1 MEQPL
6 FVSRALKIQQLTARS
21 HLTSVTHTLAGK
33 NPIITEAVS
42 SSLGFA
48 GVPAGVKQ
56 MSERIGRFEIS
67 SQLAQSCFATVYKAV
82 DTECQ
87 QTVALKV
94 VRLDQVKDR
103 AALMKSV
110 FAEAD
115 QAKSLSS
122 YNIAALYGV
131 GDEGELL
138 LAAMEY
144 VQGNS
149 VATTLARQDGFSVWD
164 LEDIARQVCQAL
176 DHAQVHKVVH
186 QSLEPAKIMVQWDG
200 MVKILSFGTSALNS
214 QAMELSEAVPEVL
227 HYASPEQLRGE
238 TCDQRSALFSLGVVL
253 YEMASEQKAFP
264 GASPDQVRSLILEGA
279 PPMPHRLKANLNPGL
294 SALIMK
300 AISKSPAERYQ
311 SGQELVRDLEQCK
324 AAVHT
329 AAAQPAPTPP
339 QKTAPAKVFAAP
351 AGAGLSPMSKPIA
364 AATSPTAAAAPAP
377 ARSKP
382 TFAVDPMMAES
393 AGDESAPGS
402 FSEISELPPLKE
414 AYVAQPAAPSFP
426 EDFQVPELVLKK
438 SKAEKSGVQVREAA
452 RKAVNAIRRTPPKL
466 YVYGVSCAVFLIAL
480 YIAGMS
486 FYNYLQERDT
496 GGLSNPVPIVPLSQ
510 PETPQTAAPAET
522 TAAQPQA
529 EQPEQAQP
537 PEQPDA
543 TQPDAT
549 QAQPE
554 EQPAPANPRPA
565 RGRRGR
571 VRGAPA
577 VVPAQLFVSSTP
589 EGAQVSFDGSALCET
604 PCTLTGIAPGQHT
617 VSVHKAGFSAA
628 TRNLAMLSGTNSSV
642 SLELSP
648 LGMSL
653 SVASAPAG
661 AVILVDGKDT
671 GKLTPAQLSLSK
683 PGTHS
688 VTLRRAGYLDQ
699 TTSVDVALGQ
709 PASVNLTLTHL
720 GTTDDIRAAG
730 GKFKKVFGR
739 GGDTADMGIVSIKTQ
754 PKGAQIMV
762 NNRVLDKNTPF
773 DFYLNPGTY
782 VIDITMSGY
791 QSLHRVITVQEGEKL
806 AIQETLNPQ

>member
-1 MEQPL
+1 L
-6 FVSRALKIQQLTARS
+6 SGR
-21 HLTSVTHTLAGK
+21 
-33 NPIITEAVS
+33 NPMITEAVLPRAS
-42 SSLGFA
+42 GFT
-48 GVPAGVKQ
+48 GVPAGVMQ
-56 MSERIGRFEIS
+56 MPEKIGRFEIS
-67 SQLAQSCFATVYKAV
+67 SQLAQSPFATVYKAV
-82 DTECQ
+82 DSESQ

-94 VRLDQVKDR
+94 VRFDQVKDR

-110 FAEAD
+110 LAEAD
-115 QAKSLSS
+115 QAKSISS
-122 YNIAALYGV
+122 HNIAALYGV
-131 GDEGELL
+131 GDEGDLL
-138 LAAMEY
+138 LASMEY

-149 VATTLARQDGFSVWD
+149 VATTLARHDGFSIWD

-200 MVKILSFGTSALNS
+200 MVKILSFGSSAMNS
-214 QAMELSEAVPEVL
+214 QAMELSGAVPDVL
-227 HYASPEQLRGE
+227 RYASPEQLRGE
-238 TCDQRSALFSLGVVL
+238 TCDQRSALFSLGAVL
-253 YEMASEQKAFP
+253 YEMAAERKAFP
-264 GASPDQVRSLILEGA
+264 GETPDQVRSLILEDT
-279 PPMPHRLKANLNPGL
+279 PPMPHRLQANLNAGL

-324 AAVHT
+324 AGVTT
-329 AAAQPAPTPP
+329 AAAQPAPAPP
-339 QKTAPAKVFAAP
+339 QTTAAPKAFAAT
-351 AGAGLSPMSKPIA
+351 AGAGRSPISKPSA
-364 AATSPTAAAAPAP
+364 AAGPTASAAPAP

-382 TFAVDPMMAES
+382 NFAVDPMMAES
-393 AGDESAPGS
+393 ADDESATGS
-402 FSEISELPPLKE
+402 FSEISELPPLEE

-426 EDFQVPELVLKK
+426 EEFELPEPALKK
-438 SKAEKSGVQVREAA
+438 SKSERSGVQVREAA
-452 RKAVNAIRRTPPKL
+452 QRAVNAIRKTPPKL

-486 FYNYLQERDT
+486 FYNYLQDRDT
-496 GGLSNPVPIVPLSQ
+496 GGVSNPMPVVPLSQ
-510 PETPQTAAPAET
+510 PETRQTAAAAET
-522 TAAQPQA
+522 TAAQQHA
-529 EQPEQAQP
+529 QPEAAQQP
-537 PEQPDA
+537 QQPDT
-543 TQPDAT
+543 TQPEAPP
-549 QAQPE
+549 AQPE
-554 EQPAPANPRPA
+554 EQAAPANPRPT
-565 RGRRGR
+565 RGRRGP

-577 VVPAQLFVSSTP
+577 VVPSQLSVSSTP

-648 LGMSL
+648 LGASL
-653 SVASAPAG
+653 SVASTPPG
-661 AVILVDGKDT
+661 AVILINGKDT
-671 GKLTPAQLSLSK
+671 GKLTPAQLSMSK
-683 PGTHS
+683 PGTYT

-699 TTSVDVALGQ
+699 SSSVEVELGQ
-709 PASVNLTLTHL
+709 PASVSLALTHL
-720 GTTDDIRAAG
+720 ANTDDIRAAG

-782 VIDITMSGY
+782 VIDVTLAGY

-806 AIQETLNPQ
+806 AIQETLNPE